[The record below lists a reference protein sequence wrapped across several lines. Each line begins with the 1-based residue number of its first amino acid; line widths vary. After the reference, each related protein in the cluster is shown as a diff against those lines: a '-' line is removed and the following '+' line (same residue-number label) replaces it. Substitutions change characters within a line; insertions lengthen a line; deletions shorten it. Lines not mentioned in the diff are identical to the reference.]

1 MKNIILIIIFLF
13 YSVSIVYA
21 QEQSFFKNSW
31 KGDMTFVTQEKGSLE
46 ISSITAPEMC
56 WHLDASSKRV
66 SIYRDVQLN
75 SINGTVWCSFLVLK
89 EKGNSRLGFSLEKGV
104 EERIFVE
111 AKQTREPQLVV
122 VRIDFSDEPDKVD
135 KAYVF
140 YSPTAAAVPDL
151 ENAEYTLS
159 GKFDFNRIKILA
171 EKGSK
176 GIFTDVSLGKNY
188 HDVVRPNTLQVTN
201 REGQSQTV
209 LSWEKKQQ
217 ALWVQTSG
225 GILYLQPYSIGSM
238 HVMFGSEY
246 EIKEYK
252 SVAVTQQ
259 SKVAEFS
266 VEDTQKEIV
275 LRSPRFSVTVN
286 KKKGYISLLDVSGK
300 VLLKEFPEKARM
312 NVCGDSVSAYC
323 KFQLRDEEAL
333 YGLGQFRD
341 NLMNLRNA
349 KRELVQFN
357 TQAAVPIIY
366 STGGWGIFWD
376 NPSRTVYTDDNTGMS
391 LVSDYGK
398 IVNYYLF
405 VGDKIDD
412 LVGSYRSLTGVA
424 PMLPDWALGYHQSRN
439 RYATQKEV
447 MDVVKRMKK
456 EDIPA
461 STIFIDYHYWGKYGT
476 GSHRFDEALFP
487 DIPSMLDSLH
497 NVYDIKVVLTMWPS
511 FKPGIPNYNEMSQ
524 KGYILEG
531 AKAIDGYI
539 YDTFNPNAAKMY
551 WDKVSSLVNLNIDG
565 WFLDGP
571 EPDHIASYLPLNTY
585 AGSAQKVR
593 NIYPLVHASHFYKGI
608 TEARPNI
615 RPYLLTRCAWASQQ
629 KWGTAVWSGDIP
641 ATFTELQTQ
650 VTAGLNFTATGI
662 PYWTTD
668 IGGYSGGDPSKKD
681 YQELFVRWFQY
692 GTFCPVFRSHGRRYP
707 GDTKAPNELWAYGPE
722 VQRICTDF
730 IKLRYR
736 LLPYIYTLSGK
747 VTHEHYTPMRLLAF
761 DFAQDENV
769 LNCKDQFMY
778 GPALLVCPILTAGA
792 ISRSVYLPQGH
803 MWRDFWTGTI
813 YNGGTTI
820 EAKASLDKIPLFVRS
835 GSIIPYYTSVEK
847 NIDTNV
853 PLEIHVFDG
862 ENTSFDL
869 YEDDG
874 ETLDYKNGDYSIIPF
889 KWNEYTKEFII
900 GARMGNYAMKDRD
913 FIIKL
918 NGGDVVKRI
927 RYSGKEMKIILK

>member
-1 MKNIILIIIFLF
+1 MKNIILIISFLF
-13 YSVSIVYA
+13 CTVSIVYA
-21 QEQSFFKNSW
+21 QKQPFLKDSW
-31 KGDMTFVTQEKGSLE
+31 KGDMTSIKQEKGSLK
-46 ISSITAPEMC
+46 IASVAAPEMC
-56 WHLDASSKRV
+56 WHLDAASKKV
-66 SIYRDVQLN
+66 SMYRDVQLN
-75 SINGTVWCSFLVLK
+75 GVNRTVWCSFLALK
-89 EKGNSRLGFSLEKGV
+89 EKGNSRLGFSFEKGNS
-104 EERIFVE
+104 EKLFVE
-111 AKQTREPQLVV
+111 VKQTQEPQLVV
-122 VRIDFSDEPDKVD
+122 VRIDFSEKAD

-140 YSPTAAAVPDL
+140 YSPTAASVPDL

-159 GKFDFNRIKILA
+159 GKFDFDRIRIIA

-176 GIFTDVSLGKNY
+176 GIFSDVSLGENY
-188 HDVVRPNTLQVTN
+188 QDVVHPNVLQVVAK
-201 REGQSQTV
+201 EGQPQTV

-217 ALWVQTSG
+217 ALWIHTSG
-225 GILYLQPYSIGSM
+225 GTLYLQPYNIGSV
-238 HVMFGSEY
+238 HVMFGSEN

-252 SVAVTQQ
+252 SFAVTQQ
-259 SKVAEFS
+259 AKVAEFK
-266 VEDTQKEIV
+266 VEDTQEDIV
-275 LRSPRFSVTVN
+275 LRSSRLVVTVN
-286 KKKGYISLLDVSGK
+286 KNKGYISLLDEAGK
-300 VLLKEFPEKARM
+300 ILLKEFPEKARM
-312 NVCGDSVSAYC
+312 NIYGDSVNAYC

-357 TQAAVPIIY
+357 TQAAVPVIY
-366 STGGWGIFWD
+366 STGRWGLFWD
-376 NPSRTVYTDDNTGMS
+376 NPSRTIYTDNSTGMS
-391 LVSDYGK
+391 FASDYGK

-405 VGDKIDD
+405 VGDKMDN
-412 LVGSYRSLTGVA
+412 LVAAYRSLTGVA

-447 MDVVKRMKK
+447 MEIAKKMKE

-476 GSHRFDEALFP
+476 GSHRFDETLFP
-487 DIPSMLDSLH
+487 DVPSMLDSLH
-497 NVYDIKVVLTMWPS
+497 NVYDMKVVLTMWPC

-551 WDKVSSLVNLNIDG
+551 WDKVSSLVDLNIDG

-571 EPDHIASYLPLNTY
+571 EPDHVASYLPLNTY
-585 AGSAQKVR
+585 AGPAQKVR
-593 NIYPLVHASHFYKGI
+593 NVYPLVHASHFYEGI
-608 TEARPNI
+608 TKARPGI
-615 RPYLLTRCAWASQQ
+615 RPYMLTRCAWASQQ

-641 ATFTELQTQ
+641 TTFAELQTQ
-650 VTAGLNFTATGI
+650 VAAGLNFTATGI

-692 GTFCPVFRSHGRRYP
+692 GTFCPVFRCHGRRYP

-722 VQRICTDF
+722 VQRICTDL

-761 DFAQDENV
+761 DFAYDQNV
-769 LNCKDQFMY
+769 LDCKDQFMY
-778 GPALLVCPILTAGA
+778 GPALLVCPVLEAGA
-792 ISRSVYLPQGH
+792 TSRSVYLPQGCT
-803 MWRDFWTGTI
+803 WVDFWTGAI
-813 YNGGTTI
+813 YQGGTTI
-820 EAKASLDKIPLFVRS
+820 TAEAPLDKMPLFVKS

-847 NIDTNV
+847 NINVDV
-853 PLEIHVFDG
+853 PLEIHVFGG
-862 ENTSFDL
+862 ENASFNL

-874 ETLDYKNGDYSIIPF
+874 ETLKYKNGNYSTIPF
-889 KWNEYTKEFII
+889 KWNDRTKEFIVGERI
-900 GARMGNYAMKDRD
+900 GDYAVKDRD
-913 FIIKL
+913 LIIKL
-918 NGGDVVKRI
+918 KGKDVIKRI
-927 RYSGKEMKIILK
+927 KYSGKEIKVILK